1 MQNTK
6 DDNLQGDKINSLP
19 INDNEKID
27 EKDEQLLNILLDDK
41 KEQIKEAKKISF
53 VFKESVLGGL
63 LFLVLSHPFFDN
75 LVRLTG
81 CKSELTILFMKFTV
95 FVILFFI
102 LQNKF
107 LVKK

>member
-1 MQNTK
+1 MQNK
-6 DDNLQGDKINSLP
+6 EDNLQGDKLITLPVNNS
-19 INDNEKID
+19 EKIN
-27 EKDEQLLNILLDDK
+27 EQDEQLLNLLLEDK

-53 VFKESVLGGL
+53 VFKESILGGL
-63 LFLVLSHPFFDN
+63 LFLALSHPFFDN

-81 CKSELTILFMKFTV
+81 CKSELTILFMKFAV